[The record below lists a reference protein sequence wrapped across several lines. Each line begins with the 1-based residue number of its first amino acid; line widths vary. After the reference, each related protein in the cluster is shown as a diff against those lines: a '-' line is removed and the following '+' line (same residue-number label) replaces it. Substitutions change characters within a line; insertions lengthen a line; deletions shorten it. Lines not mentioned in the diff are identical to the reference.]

1 MFNVFIYP
9 QFQYCGVKLKTVNSS
24 LVTMKSLVVFV
35 TLFAFASLMPK
46 KYLIETEANVDVKKV
61 NFAV

>member
-1 MFNVFIYP
+1 M
-9 QFQYCGVKLKTVNSS
+9 
-24 LVTMKSLVVFV
+24 TMKSLVVFV

-46 KYLIETEANVDVKKV
+46 KYLIETEDNVDVKEV

>member
-1 MFNVFIYP
+1 M
-9 QFQYCGVKLKTVNSS
+9 
-24 LVTMKSLVVFV
+24 TMKSLVVFV

-46 KYLIETEANVDVKKV
+46 KYLLETEANVDVKEV